1 MVAPQP
7 ALTWPFA
14 GSICMAMTRPKL
26 EITLC
31 APRGFCAG
39 VDRAIQILEKPIER
53 QTLEGLF
60 ATVLKTTGDYRKP
73 VRRARAN

>member
-1 MVAPQP
+1 VPFVF
-7 ALTWPFA
+7 LT
-14 GSICMAMTRPKL
+14 GYGRES
-26 EITLC
+26 
-31 APRGFCAG
+31 
-39 VDRAIQILEKPIER
+39 VDRRYSAIQILEKPIER